1 MLLLINND
9 AKVNIN
15 ANIKDTKCG
24 INLIP
29 VNLNVANPESI
40 EPNITDKDI
49 RVITSFII
57 PPLFYNQTGLTFG
70 FDR

>member
-1 MLLLINND
+1 MLLLINSD
-9 AKVNIN
+9 AKVNIK
-15 ANIKDTKCG
+15 AIIKDAKCG

-40 EPNITDKDI
+40 APKIADKEI
-49 RVITSFII
+49 KVIVSFIV
-57 PPLFYNQTGLTFG
+57 PPFYNQTGLTFG